1 MNQTTR
7 PTVGRILVIE
17 ASRLMRVSDASG
29 LQRRR
34 KLFSRR
40 PYLMSYHQSEIGMAI
55 IKIEINTDV
64 AISFAHS
71 QYDKI
76 GFSVGAPAAPDHR
89 RVE

>member
-1 MNQTTR
+1 
-7 PTVGRILVIE
+7 
-17 ASRLMRVSDASG
+17 
-29 LQRRR
+29 
-34 KLFSRR
+34 
-40 PYLMSYHQSEIGMAI
+40 MSYHQSEIGMAI

>member
-1 MNQTTR
+1 MLRAYSAAGNYF
-7 PTVGRILVIE
+7 P
-17 ASRLMRVSDASG
+17 
-29 LQRRR
+29 
-34 KLFSRR
+34 RR

-76 GFSVGAPAAPDHR
+76 GF
-89 RVE
+89 